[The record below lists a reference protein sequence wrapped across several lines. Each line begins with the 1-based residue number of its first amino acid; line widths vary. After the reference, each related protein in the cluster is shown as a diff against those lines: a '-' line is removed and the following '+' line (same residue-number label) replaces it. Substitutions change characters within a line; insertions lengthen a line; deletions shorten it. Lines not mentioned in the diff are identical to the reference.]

1 MYSSVGTVSAGSG
14 LALAATG
21 LHTAWLFFAA
31 VTLIFTGAALR
42 SLARP
47 GGKVRP

>member
-1 MYSSVGTVSAGSG
+1 MYGNVGSVSAGSG
-14 LALAATG
+14 VALAATG

-31 VTLIFTGAALR
+31 VTLIFMGVALR
-42 SLARP
+42 SLARH